1 MRGGMD
7 GTRPTHSAE
16 ALALE
21 AQGGSVQAFE
31 ALVARFEA
39 PLFRFLWL
47 RTRDAAAAEDLTQD
61 AFLRAW
67 QNLARYDPRWH
78 FSTWLYTLAA
88 RLCVSARRAR
98 GKEPALTGGEFE
110 LGTVPAGRDPSHAA
124 AERDE
129 GRALWETATRILRP
143 EERSALWLRYAEDLS
158 MEEIGAV
165 LGRPT
170 VTVRVLLFRARGR
183 LAEALTAEGEAAGGA
198 GGNGT
203 LPLAATNSP
212 ARRTFAEESIGGLS

>member
-1 MRGGMD
+1 MD
-7 GTRPTHSAE
+7 GSRPNPSAARATHSAE

-39 PLFRFLWL
+39 PLYRFLWM
-47 RTRDAAAAEDLTQD
+47 RTHDAAAAEDLTQE

-67 QNLARYDPRWH
+67 QKLAHYDARWR
-78 FSTWLYTLAA
+78 FSTWLYTLAE
-88 RLCVSARRAR
+88 RLCISARRAR
-98 GKEPALTGGEFE
+98 GQGPSLTGAEAE
-110 LGTVPAGRDPSHAA
+110 LASVSAGQDPAHEA

-158 MEEIGAV
+158 MEEIGTI
-165 LGRPT
+165 LGRPA

-183 LAEALTAEGEAAGGA
+183 LCDALEERGQRP
-198 GGNGT
+198 
-203 LPLAATNSP
+203 PLEHP
-212 ARRTFAEESIGGLS
+212 AFAKESLGGLP

>member
-1 MRGGMD
+1 MD
-7 GTRPTHSAE
+7 GPRPHSSVE

-21 AQGGSVQAFE
+21 AQAGSVQAFE

-39 PLFRFLWL
+39 PLFRFLFL

-67 QNLARYDPRWH
+67 QNLARYDSRWR
-78 FSTWLYTLAA
+78 FSTWLYTLAE
-88 RLCVSARRAR
+88 RLCVSARRSR
-98 GKEPALTGGEFE
+98 GKEPRTTGGEIE
-110 LGTVPAGRDPSHAA
+110 LGSVPTGVDPSHAA
-124 AERDE
+124 AERDQ

-165 LGRPT
+165 LGRPA

-183 LAEALTAEGEAAGGA
+183 LAKELVASEGPAPRPTPS
-198 GGNGT
+198 T
-203 LPLAATNSP
+203 L
-212 ARRTFAEESIGGLS
+212 AREGVGGLPG

>member
-1 MRGGMD
+1 MD
-7 GTRPTHSAE
+7 GSRPTHSAE

-21 AQGGSVQAFE
+21 ARAGSVPAFE

-39 PLFRFLWL
+39 PLYRFLWM
-47 RTRDAAAAEDLTQD
+47 RTRDAVAAEDLTQD

-67 QNLARYDPRWH
+67 QNLARYDPRWR
-78 FSTWLYTLAA
+78 FSTWLYTLAE
-88 RLCVSARRAR
+88 RLWVSARRSH
-98 GKEPALTGGEFE
+98 GKDPAVTGGEIE
-110 LGTVPAGRDPSHAA
+110 LGGLSAGLDPAHAA

-129 GRALWETATRILRP
+129 GRALWETAARVLRP

-158 MEEIGAV
+158 MEEIGTV

-183 LAEALTAEGEAAGGA
+183 LAAALE
-198 GGNGT
+198 
-203 LPLAATNSP
+203 PRDSRVP
-212 ARRTFAEESIGGLS
+212 ASDRPALAEEGL

>member
-1 MRGGMD
+1 M
-7 GTRPTHSAE
+7 HSAE

-21 AQGGSVQAFE
+21 AQAGSVQAFE

-39 PLFRFLWL
+39 PLYRFLWM

-61 AFLRAW
+61 SFLRAW
-67 QNLARYDPRWH
+67 QNLARYDPRWR
-78 FSTWLYTLAA
+78 FSTWLYTLAE
-88 RLCVSARRAR
+88 RLCISARRSR
-98 GKEPALTGGEFE
+98 GKDPAVTGGEFE
-110 LGTVPAGRDPSHAA
+110 LGNVPAGHDPAQAA

-129 GRALWETATRILRP
+129 GRALWETAFRVLRP

-165 LGRPT
+165 LGRPA

-183 LAEALTAEGEAAGGA
+183 LGAALEPRAGAAA
-198 GGNGT
+198 R
-203 LPLAATNSP
+203 P
-212 ARRTFAEESIGGLS
+212 ADCRDQPALAEEGLGELS

>member
-1 MRGGMD
+1 MD
-7 GTRPTHSAE
+7 GTRPSAE

-31 ALVARFEA
+31 ALVTRFEE
-39 PLFRFLWL
+39 PLYRYLWM
-47 RTRDAAAAEDLTQD
+47 RTRDSAAAEDLVQE

-67 QNLARYDPRWH
+67 QKLAHYDSRWR
-78 FSTWLYTLAA
+78 FSTWLYTLAE
-88 RLCVSARRAR
+88 RLCISSRRSRAKSPQLAAPE
-98 GKEPALTGGEFE
+98 GEIASLAGVEDPAHE
-110 LGTVPAGRDPSHAA
+110 A

-158 MEEIGAV
+158 MDEIGAI
-165 LGRPT
+165 LGRPA

-183 LAEALTAEGEAAGGA
+183 LCDALGERGEKPSK
-198 GGNGT
+198 
-203 LPLAATNSP
+203 PLDRP
-212 ARRTFAEESIGGLS
+212 AFAKESLGGLP

>member
-1 MRGGMD
+1 MD
-7 GTRPTHSAE
+7 GTRPHASAE

-31 ALVARFEA
+31 ALVERYEA
-39 PLFRFLWL
+39 PLYRFLWM
-47 RTRDAAAAEDLTQD
+47 RTHDAAAAEDLTQE

-67 QNLARYDPRWH
+67 QKLAHYDSRWR
-78 FSTWLYTLAA
+78 FSTWLYTLAE
-88 RLCVSARRAR
+88 RLCISARRAHGR
-98 GKEPALTGGEFE
+98 GPPLTSSEAV
-110 LGTVPAGRDPSHAA
+110 LASLPAGQDPAHAA

-129 GRALWETATRILRP
+129 GCALWETATRILRP

-165 LGRPT
+165 LGRPA

-183 LAEALTAEGEAAGGA
+183 LADALESDTERGVSAGVVAAARPTKPSTLAQGG
-198 GGNGT
+198 
-203 LPLAATNSP
+203 
-212 ARRTFAEESIGGLS
+212 I

>member
-1 MRGGMD
+1 M
-7 GTRPTHSAE
+7 HSAE

-21 AQGGSVQAFE
+21 AQAGSVQAFE

-39 PLFRFLWL
+39 PLHRFLWM

-61 AFLRAW
+61 SFLRAW
-67 QNLARYDPRWH
+67 QNLARYDPRWR
-78 FSTWLYTLAA
+78 FSTWLYTLAE
-88 RLCVSARRAR
+88 RLCISARRSR
-98 GKEPALTGGEFE
+98 GKDPAVTGGEIE
-110 LGTVPAGRDPSHAA
+110 LGNVPAGHDPAQAA

-129 GRALWETATRILRP
+129 GRALWETAFRVLRP

-165 LGRPT
+165 LGRPA

-183 LAEALTAEGEAAGGA
+183 LGAALEPRAGVAAR
-198 GGNGT
+198 
-203 LPLAATNSP
+203 P
-212 ARRTFAEESIGGLS
+212 ADCRDQPALAEEGLGGLP

>member
-1 MRGGMD
+1 MD
-7 GTRPTHSAE
+7 GSRPTQSAE

-47 RTRDAAAAEDLTQD
+47 RTRDTAAAEDLTQD

-67 QNLARYDPRWH
+67 QNLARYDSRWH
-78 FSTWLYTLAA
+78 FSTWLYTLAT
-88 RLCVSARRAR
+88 RLCVSARRSR

-110 LGTVPAGRDPSHAA
+110 LGVVPAGLDPSHAA
-124 AERDE
+124 VEREE
-129 GRALWETATRILRP
+129 GRALWDTATRILRP

-158 MEEIGAV
+158 MEEIGTV

-183 LAEALTAEGEAAGGA
+183 LAAALSAQGKAPGDGTTGAVPPAAAGLSGR
-198 GGNGT
+198 
-203 LPLAATNSP
+203 S
-212 ARRTFAEESIGGLS
+212 TFAEKSIGGLP

>member
-1 MRGGMD
+1 MEGP
-7 GTRPTHSAE
+7 RPTPSAE

-39 PLFRFLWL
+39 PLYRFLWM

-61 AFLRAW
+61 SFLRAW
-67 QNLARYDPRWH
+67 QNLARYDSRWR
-78 FSTWLYTLAA
+78 FSTWLYTLAE
-88 RLCVSARRAR
+88 RLCVSARRSRAKDPVVTP
-98 GKEPALTGGEFE
+98 GEAALGG
-110 LGTVPAGRDPSHAA
+110 VSAGRDPAQAA

-129 GRALWETATRILRP
+129 GRALWETAARVLRP

-158 MEEIGAV
+158 MEEIGDI

-170 VTVRVLLFRARGR
+170 
-183 LAEALTAEGEAAGGA
+183 
-198 GGNGT
+198 
-203 LPLAATNSP
+203 
-212 ARRTFAEESIGGLS
+212 

>member
-1 MRGGMD
+1 MD
-7 GTRPTHSAE
+7 GSRPTHSAE

-21 AQGGSVQAFE
+21 AQAGSVQAFE

-39 PLFRFLWL
+39 PLYRFLWM
-47 RTRDAAAAEDLTQD
+47 RTRDAVAAEDLTQD

-67 QNLARYDPRWH
+67 QNLARYDPRWR
-78 FSTWLYTLAA
+78 FSTWLYTLAE
-88 RLCVSARRAR
+88 RLWVSARRSR
-98 GKEPALTGGEFE
+98 GKDPAVTGGEIE
-110 LGTVPAGRDPSHAA
+110 LGGLSAGLDPAHVA

-129 GRALWETATRILRP
+129 GRALWETAARVLRP

-158 MEEIGAV
+158 MEEIGTV

-183 LAEALTAEGEAAGGA
+183 LAAALEPRDSSAPASDRPALAKEG
-198 GGNGT
+198 
-203 LPLAATNSP
+203 L
-212 ARRTFAEESIGGLS
+212 

>member
-1 MRGGMD
+1 MD
-7 GTRPTHSAE
+7 GPRPHTGAARATRGAE

-31 ALVARFEA
+31 ELVTRFEA
-39 PLFRFLWL
+39 PLYRYLWM
-47 RTRDAAAAEDLTQD
+47 RTRDAAAAEDLTQE

-67 QNLARYDPRWH
+67 QKLAHYDSRWR
-78 FSTWLYTLAA
+78 FSTWLYTLAE
-88 RLCVSARRAR
+88 RLCISSRRSRAKAPPLSAVDS
-98 GKEPALTGGEFE
+98 E
-110 LGTVPAGRDPSHAA
+110 LGVVPAGVDPAHEA

-158 MEEIGAV
+158 MEEIGAI
-165 LGRPT
+165 LGRPA

-183 LAEALTAEGEAAGGA
+183 LCDALSQPSQRPTR
-198 GGNGT
+198 
-203 LPLAATNSP
+203 PLDRP
-212 ARRTFAEESIGGLS
+212 ALVKESLGGLP